1 EFAEAHRNVVMW
13 PPETLAGQDLADG
26 LAFLLASVL
35 GIAPTELAEWRITR
49 GCPDDEAT
57 VGLDLEAGI
66 LWRRLPRIAHDPAPE
81 VSPRWSRP
89 GSPWASFPL
98 PPVVRRVL
106 DAYRARIP
114 GLQRGAPLFARA
126 TAFVSDSLEILP
138 NNAKLLG
145 RLARSE
151 DRWLRQCGLPAVVA
165 ATISGRFDVTTLSTS
180 AYCNLADA
188 QIARAH
194 ADAGR
199 RFFAMVRQ
207 EAIHRGWDVPA
218 FADSGLLASAG
229 TGRR

>member
-1 EFAEAHRNVVMW
+1 SPGAS
-13 PPETLAGQDLADG
+13 
-26 LAFLLASVL
+26 LLS
-35 GIAPTELAEWRITR
+35 
-49 GCPDDEAT
+49 
-57 VGLDLEAGI
+57 
-66 LWRRLPRIAHDPAPE
+66 
-81 VSPRWSRP
+81 
-89 GSPWASFPL
+89 
-98 PPVVRRVL
+98 PPVGARFW
-106 DAYRARIP
+106 AASRARIP

-218 FADSGLLASAG
+218 FAASGLLASAG
-229 TGRR
+229 TGRRFGSYHVPEPAAVTRAIRALEGKLRPVDVQAPLQTLISAFNLLAVYEWLRLGWATALRPRRDPVVTASRVHPQA